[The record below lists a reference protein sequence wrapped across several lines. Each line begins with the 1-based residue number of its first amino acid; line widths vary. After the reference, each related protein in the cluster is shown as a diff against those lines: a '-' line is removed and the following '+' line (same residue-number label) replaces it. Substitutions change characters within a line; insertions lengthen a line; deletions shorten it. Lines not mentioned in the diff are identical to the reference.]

1 MPLGR
6 WGTVAEAAEH
16 YGITRQSV
24 HKAIRRGGFAD
35 ARLVTMPR
43 GAVWLIPYPFT
54 RRVLR
59 TGRPPRVVGRENG
72 DNEAIRG
79 TGGTGLE
86 S

>member
-16 YGITRQSV
+16 FGITRQRINRLIS
-24 HKAIRRGGFAD
+24 KGAFDGARR
-35 ARLVTMPR
+35 VTMPR

-59 TGRPPRVVGRENG
+59 NGRPPKVVGKEGG
-72 DNEAIRG
+72 DR
-79 TGGTGLE
+79 
-86 S
+86 

>member
-6 WGTVAEAAEH
+6 WGTVAEAATY

-24 HKAIRRGGFAD
+24 HKAIRKGGFTD

-54 RRVLR
+54 RLELR
-59 TGRPPRVVGRENG
+59 NGRPPKLAGKENG
-72 DNEAIRG
+72 G
-79 TGGTGLE
+79 
-86 S
+86 